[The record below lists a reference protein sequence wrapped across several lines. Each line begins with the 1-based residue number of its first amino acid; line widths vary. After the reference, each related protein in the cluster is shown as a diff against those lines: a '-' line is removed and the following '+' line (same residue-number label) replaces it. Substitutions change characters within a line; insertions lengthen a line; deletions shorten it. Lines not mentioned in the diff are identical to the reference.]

1 MVKLIISGIGGTMGG
16 RIARLAFDD
25 PEIKV
30 VGGVEIKG
38 HPWIDKDLG
47 RVLGLG
53 EGEKGIKIIDNLEKI
68 IDKGEVVV
76 EFSAPQ
82 ATIEHL
88 KIARK
93 HKKAMVIGT
102 TGFTDEEKKVIDK
115 AKKEIPFVY
124 SPNMSVGINL
134 LFKITDGVAKVI
146 GKDYDLEIIEAH
158 HRKKKDAPSGTAI
171 KLAAILAR
179 ATNRSLDKVATF
191 GRKGLTGERPKDT
204 IGIHAIR
211 GGDIVGEHTVIF
223 AGKGERIELTH
234 RASSRDTFAQGA
246 LRASKFIV
254 KRPLGL
260 YDMGDVLGIK

>member
-1 MVKLIISGIGGTMGG
+1 MIKLIISGVAGRMGG
-16 RIARLAFDD
+16 SIVRLAFAD
-25 PEIKV
+25 PKIKV

-53 EGEKGIKIIDNLEKI
+53 EKGIKIIDNLEKI
-68 IDKGEVVV
+68 IDKGEVIV
-76 EFSAPQ
+76 EFSTPQ
-82 ATIEHL
+82 ATLEHL
-88 KIARK
+88 TIARK
-93 HKKAMVIGT
+93 YKKAMVIGT
-102 TGFTDEEKKVIDK
+102 TGFTDEEKKLIDR
-115 AKKEIPFVY
+115 AKKDIPFVY
-124 SPNMSVGINL
+124 SPNMSIGVNL
-134 LFKITDGVAKVI
+134 LFKITEGVAEVI
-146 GKDYDLEIIEAH
+146 GRDYDLEIIEAH

-179 ATNRSLDKVATF
+179 ATNRSLDEVATF

-223 AGKGERIELTH
+223 AGGGERIELTH

-246 LRASKFIV
+246 LRAIKFIV
-254 KRPLGL
+254 KRPPGL